1 MFRRLRRKLLVS
13 LLTLTALFV
22 VGELWTRALEPG
34 PFSLIDRYPYSVHA
48 KGRGY
53 ERHQPDFEGRW
64 DGTWYATNSL
74 GLRGAE
80 VPETAPG
87 QVRVVCLGDS
97 CTFGKGVIEEHT
109 WPRQLESKLK
119 ERSGG
124 QWTPVVA
131 NLGVN
136 GYHGDSYQVMFD
148 EVGKNLEP
156 DLVLVGFNLNDF
168 PNAISAV
175 DEKVFRGRASRRL
188 IPQGLR
194 DAFGRFAL
202 YRWARQT
209 FYHLRRDQ
217 DWANAEM
224 FARGVAEG
232 SPEDPVWQ
240 LQRRILRGIRD
251 SADKAGARTALFLF
265 PYESQVYLSSY
276 DRTPIDR
283 LRALCDEIGI
293 PFVDLAEPFRE
304 AAREPGRDGGLFLRG
319 DRYHP
324 NPTGYELVA
333 QQVIDQLE
341 ATGWLDE
348 LAADAGG
355 ADQGE

>member
-1 MFRRLRRKLLVS
+1 MFRRLRRKLLIS

-22 VGELWTRALEPG
+22 VGELVTRAMEPG
-34 PFSLIDRYPYSVHA
+34 PFALLDSNPYQDHA

-53 ERHQPDFEGRW
+53 QRHKANFEGRW
-64 DGTWYATNSL
+64 DGTWYSTNSL
-74 GLRGAE
+74 GLRGPE
-80 VPETAPG
+80 VPPIGSG
-87 QVRVVCLGDS
+87 QLRVVCLGDS
-97 CTFGKGVIEEHT
+97 CTFGKGVVEADT
-109 WPRQLESKLK
+109 WPRQLETMLA
-119 ERSGG
+119 ERAAGEW
-124 QWTPVVA
+124 QPVVA

-136 GYHGDSYQVMFD
+136 GYHGDSYRVMFQ
-148 EVGKNLEP
+148 EIGKGLEP

-175 DEKVFRGRASRRL
+175 DEKVFRGRASRRI

-194 DAFGRFAL
+194 DAFAQFAL

-217 DWANAEM
+217 DWANAET

-232 SPEDPVWQ
+232 APEDPVWQ
-240 LQRRILRGIRD
+240 LQRKILRGIRGA
-251 SADKAGARTALFLF
+251 ADEAGARTALFLF

-293 PFVDLAEPFRE
+293 PFVDLAEPFRAAASE
-304 AAREPGRDGGLFLRG
+304 ADGGGLFLRG

-324 NPTGYELVA
+324 NPTGYALVA
-333 QQVIDQLE
+333 EQVIAQLD

-348 LAADAGG
+348 LTDEAAKP
-355 ADQGE
+355 QGE